1 MCTVLWVFVF
11 VRTFHSTFMATN
23 LLMEVCAVLWVFLF
37 VWTFHS
43 FLATNFYRKCVQCC
57 ECLCLYRL
65 SIGLFFGPKLLLEMY
80 SLLWLFVFVRTFHF
94 FPANLYWKS
103 IQCSSVCVCMAFSF
117 SSFFD
122 PTPILEICKVLWM
135 FAASA
140 FLPSLFDPKPKKNSK
155 RRPNIGWDGGDRLT
169 RRRCSNLGVDNQ
181 GVSVM
186 RWCHHK
192 TAVLEHPLLQWHRQ
206 RVTRFVFR
214 TCTLGKPSQC
224 EGFPLL
230 AAAEFVSWLN

>member
-1 MCTVLWVFVF
+1 M
-11 VRTFHSTFMATN
+11 
-23 LLMEVCAVLWVFLF
+23 
-37 VWTFHS
+37 
-43 FLATNFYRKCVQCC
+43 QCC
-57 ECLCLYRL
+57 ECFCLCGL
-65 SIGLFFGPKLLLEMY
+65 SILFWLQTFTGNVYNVVSVCVCTDFPLVFFFGPKLLLEMY

-122 PTPILEICKVLWM
+122 PTPILEICTVLWM

-169 RRRCSNLGVDNQ
+169 RTRCSNLGVDNQ

-192 TAVLEHPLLQWHRQ
+192 TAVLEHPLLQ
-206 RVTRFVFR
+206 
-214 TCTLGKPSQC
+214 
-224 EGFPLL
+224 
-230 AAAEFVSWLN
+230 